1 MALATTRIGAADA
14 PQSLVMLHGIYGRG
28 RNWQG
33 IAKALVAR
41 RPEYVC
47 WLVDLPRHGDSGAGQ
62 HGDTVR
68 GLAQDLAEWV
78 AAEVPALTAILGHSF
93 GGKVALALA
102 EQRPLTPLDVWVI
115 DSTPETKPASGSAWD
130 MMRVI
135 GLLPASFASRD
146 EAVAGLQA
154 AGYSQGVA
162 VWMATNLR
170 REGDRFQWSL
180 DFAAMRRLLDDF
192 FVTDLWAPVVS
203 PAPGHRFSFVKA
215 SESSAMSESAASRLE
230 AMSSDAVRLFRRPG
244 SHWLHAETPEIVL
257 DLLVNEL
264 P

>member
-1 MALATTRIGAADA
+1 
-14 PQSLVMLHGIYGRG
+14 MLHGIYGRG

-47 WLVDLPRHGDSGAGQ
+47 WLVDLPYHGDSSPGE

-68 GLAQDLAEWV
+68 GLAQDV
-78 AAEVPALTAILGHSF
+78 ADWTAAAAPKLTGILGHSF
-93 GGKVALALA
+93 GGKVALAVA
-102 EQRPLTPLDVWVI
+102 EQRVAMPLDVWVI

-135 GLLPASFASRD
+135 GEMPSAFGSRD

-170 REGDRFQWSL
+170 RDGDVFTWSI
-180 DFAAMRRLLDDF
+180 DFTAMRRLLDDF
-192 FVTDLWAPVVS
+192 FVTDVWGPVVA
-203 PAPGHRFSFVKA
+203 PAAGHRFSFVKA
-215 SESSAMSESAASRLE
+215 SESSAMSEAAATRLE

-244 SHWLHAETPEIVL
+244 SHWLHAESPEIVI
-257 DLLVNEL
+257 DLLVDEL

>member
-1 MALATTRIGAADA
+1 MALATTRIGAAEA

-33 IAKALVAR
+33 LAKALVAR
-41 RPEYVC
+41 RPEYAC
-47 WLVDLPRHGDSGAGQ
+47 WLVDLPHHGDSGAGQ

-68 GLAQDLAEWV
+68 GLAQDLTAWV
-78 AAEVPALTAILGHSF
+78 ATTVPDLTGILGHSF

-102 EQRPLTPLDVWVI
+102 EQRAGAPLDVWVI

-135 GLLPASFASRD
+135 AGLPGTFSSRD

-170 REGDRFQWSL
+170 RAGDRFEWAI

-192 FVTDLWAPVVS
+192 FVTDLWGPVVA

-215 SESSAMSESAASRLE
+215 SESSAMSEAAATRLE
-230 AMSSDAVRLFRRPG
+230 AMASDAVRLFRRPG
-244 SHWLHAETPEIVL
+244 SHWLHAESPEIVI
-257 DLLVNEL
+257 DLLEDEL
-264 P
+264 R